1 METLPDHH
9 SMTSRLASFFR
20 RLSLAPKRVLWPLA
34 MAAFVSIGVFAI
46 SEISNAHLRST
57 DESIKR
63 DREILRLLGEYRAQ
77 LFEAEMGRRGYLL
90 ITREE
95 FLEPLVSALEA
106 IPKTQEA
113 LRDEV
118 ASVKHWRDQVA
129 EINMDSKAIL
139 LEMEQSIE
147 MAHEGRH
154 EDAKAMLLESRH
166 RLDVNALRSGIHRIE
181 REVEADLVENL
192 ESWWV
197 GLMLA
202 RMSIGVIVCLSL
214 IFLAGMTRLLID
226 HLEQRENHRLEL
238 MAQAEEL
245 ERKVSERTD
254 ELSSLSTYLQDSIEK
269 TRAQLAR
276 DLHDEF
282 GAILTSAKIDASW
295 ISGRLG
301 NDQEAQDRL
310 KRLNQVLDE
319 AIDLKRRVIENLR
332 PSLLDHLG
340 LQAALEW
347 YVTDTC
353 EKSGIECSLSI
364 MPEDEQLP
372 GNVSI
377 ALYRIV
383 QEGLNNAIKYSNC
396 KRVSV
401 ALSKTESAWRLY
413 LADDGIGIP
422 NFRSDKL
429 SHGIAGMR
437 QRALALK
444 GSLAIRTRPGEGTI
458 IEVQI
463 PLQ

>member
-1 METLPDHH
+1 
-9 SMTSRLASFFR
+9 MTSKLTSFFR
-20 RLSLAPKRVLWPLA
+20 RLSLAPRRVLWPLA

-90 ITREE
+90 ITRDP
-95 FLEPLVSALEA
+95 FLEPLVSALDA
-106 IPKTQEA
+106 IPRTQEA
-113 LRDEV
+113 LRDLV
-118 ASVKHWRDQVA
+118 SANKKWRDEIA
-129 EINMDSKAIL
+129 EINMNSKAIL
-139 LEMEQSIE
+139 LEMEATIE
-147 MAHEGRH
+147 LAHEGRQD
-154 EDAKAMLLESRH
+154 EALAQLEKGGH
-166 RLDVNALRSGIHRIE
+166 RLDVSGLRSGIHRLE
-181 REVEADLVENL
+181 REVEAELVENL
-192 ESWWV
+192 DSWWI

-214 IFLAGMTRLLID
+214 LFLAGLTRLLID

-245 ERKVSERTD
+245 ERKVAERTD

-295 ISGRLG
+295 IAGRLG
-301 NDQEAQDRL
+301 SDPEAQERL

-319 AIDLKRRVIENLR
+319 AIDLKRKVIENLR

-347 YVTDTC
+347 YVTETC
-353 EKSGIECSLSI
+353 QQSGLECSLSI
-364 MPEDEQLP
+364 MPEDETIP
-372 GNVSI
+372 ANISI

-383 QEGLNNAIKYSNC
+383 QEGLNNAIKYSGC
-396 KRVSV
+396 KRISVS
-401 ALSKTESAWRLY
+401 LSKTERLY
-413 LADDGIGIP
+413 RLFIADDGSGIP
-422 NFRSDKL
+422 NFRSDRL

-444 GSLAIRTRPGEGTI
+444 GTLTIRTRPDEGTV
-458 IEVQI
+458 IEVSI
-463 PLQ
+463 PDPAA

>member
-1 METLPDHH
+1 
-9 SMTSRLASFFR
+9 
-20 RLSLAPKRVLWPLA
+20 
-34 MAAFVSIGVFAI
+34 MAACVSIGVFAI

-95 FLEPLVSALEA
+95 FLEPLVSALA
-106 IPKTQEA
+106 SIPRTQEA
-113 LRDEV
+113 LLDQV
-118 ASVKHWRDQVA
+118 APVKHWRDQISD
-129 EINMDSKAIL
+129 INMNARAIL
-139 LEMEQSIE
+139 LEMEHTIE
-147 MAHEGRH
+147 LAHDGKHAEALTILRS
-154 EDAKAMLLESRH
+154 SRH
-166 RLDVNALRSGIHRIE
+166 RLDVDGLRAGIHRVE

-214 IFLAGMTRLLID
+214 VFLAGMTRLLID

-245 ERKVSERTD
+245 ERKVAARTD

-295 ISGRLG
+295 IAGRLG

-347 YVTDTC
+347 YVSETC
-353 EKSGIECSLSI
+353 QQAGVECSISI
-364 MPEDEQLP
+364 MPEDDHIP

-383 QEGLNNAIKYSNC
+383 QEGLNNAIKYSGC
-396 KRVSV
+396 RRISV
-401 ALSKTESAWRLY
+401 ALNRTDQEWRLF
-413 LADDGIGIP
+413 LADDGSGIP

-444 GSLAIRTRPGEGTI
+444 GTLAIRTRPGEGTL
-458 IEVQI
+458 IEVHI
-463 PLQ
+463 PFQSNS